1 MVKVERVV
9 IMKETRHKLKNI
21 GLFKI
26 IIIFVVVIFI
36 SLIIFKPS
44 FARYIYNGLKNYY
57 YESQSFFFN
66 CDKLSTEGAVFQ
78 LDNWDGVNSFD
89 VTFNMDSFKN
99 NLISSNSDISYDITY
114 SCSSKAD
121 CTISKE
127 NGLIP
132 SSTHTD
138 YFVITVTPNM
148 TLVEGDSI
156 TLDVSVTSTS
166 PYIKTLTGK
175 VRLNVGI
182 PGITYEISDKVNRPY
197 LDFKITNTLDYYQ
210 VVTAFGTYNVGDFI
224 EQNVYNSL
232 SNDDKAK
239 CTSALI
245 KLEFN
250 PNIILVDMTS
260 EFYDNA
266 YSYTT
271 QMINNKEYIN
281 SVVFGMNPVSSMN
294 IRFYKVEASNN
305 YTYPYTNP
313 TSIIDFN
320 VL

>member
-1 MVKVERVV
+1 
-9 IMKETRHKLKNI
+9 MKEIRHKLKNI

-26 IIIFVVVIFI
+26 IIIFVIVIFI

>member
-9 IMKETRHKLKNI
+9 IMKEIRHKLKNI

-26 IIIFVVVIFI
+26 IIIFAVVIFI

-148 TLVEGDSI
+148 TLIEGDSI